1 MRLHLLAHL
10 RNGALRRDAEH
21 MAPNAAR
28 LSMLPPGHPQGYAD
42 CFDLFVDDVYA
53 EIRGEGARDGVPMFA
68 DGLRAA
74 QIIEAVIASAQEER
88 WVDVAAP
95 VGAAS

>member
-1 MRLHLLAHL
+1 MGRPPRGRHAAAP
-10 RNGALRRDAEH
+10 RPRAPVARRGAACHD
-21 MAPNAAR
+21 
-28 LSMLPPGHPQGYAD
+28 PPGHPQGYAD
-42 CFDLFVDDVYA
+42 CFDLFVDDVYTQ
-53 EIRGEGARDGVPMFA
+53 IRGEAQPDGVPMFG

-74 QIIEAVIASAQEER
+74 QIIEAVLASSQEER